1 MIIKVILK
9 KKINYMSIKKE
20 GISQIH
26 KLTLQ
31 LNKLKKKNNK
41 QTKPK
46 TSRRKEI
53 INTKVE
59 IN

>member
-31 LNKLKKKNNK
+31 LNKLKKKKKLNPK
-41 QTKPK
+41 QAEGK
-46 TSRRKEI
+46 R
-53 INTKVE
+53 
-59 IN
+59 

>member
-31 LNKLKKKNNK
+31 LNKLKKKK
-41 QTKPK
+41 KTKPK